1 MIVNVSK
8 SLASALLC
16 AELLATTLSANSII
30 YSPKLS
36 SLREMY
42 PGGFLALNSD
52 AERLKSPP
60 AFLVI
65 DENTST
71 INTTIETNISVD
83 KPAIAEISTNNVT
96 LKNIVVSSIDSNY
109 RVKQAQERVKQAD
122 FFIREAVAE
131 FLPQVTVT
139 SDVMRKQYEGFDDQS
154 YSQSEYG
161 FNVSYNI
168 FSSGK
173 HWVGIE
179 KNKILKK
186 EQIEKLK
193 GTKEE
198 EINKIIDAYFSV
210 VYGKLSMDAN
220 KKNYE
225 KLFKVY
231 QIVKTKRELGAAT
244 MGDESSISASV
255 SNAKTAMTNTE
266 SAYNNAKDYYEFLTD
281 KKVIDAT
288 PYELGFDIKL
298 ETIDSIVDTMQGGNT
313 DINVIKAQI
322 DAKQKEIYI
331 NKASDWPTIDFSFT
345 DMKRSRY
352 DFNRLSPSDG
362 DNNDLWLQLTLN
374 YTLYTGG
381 KTEAKTARLMSEAS
395 ERGYNLEYTSKDL
408 KWNTQKL
415 YNSVQTNTNTLKTLQ
430 DEIVSSEKMADAYWE
445 RFRLSSQD
453 LVTLLQAQRQVNSA
467 ELEKLRS
474 EKTRIVDYFNLL
486 TKQGKLLEYFGY

>member
-1 MIVNVSK
+1 MIMNVSRYLTLAILCSELFSNVVSAESLPIILK
-8 SLASALLC
+8 SQPNLVISSDKHVDINDTLEANVLAVS
-16 AELLATTLSANSII
+16 SAN
-30 YSPKLS
+30 
-36 SLREMY
+36 
-42 PGGFLALNSD
+42 D
-52 AERLKSPP
+52 
-60 AFLVI
+60 
-65 DENTST
+65 
-71 INTTIETNISVD
+71 
-83 KPAIAEISTNNVT
+83 VT
-96 LKNIVVSSIDSNY
+96 LKSVVVSSIESNY

-122 FFIREAVAE
+122 FFIRAAISD
-131 FLPQVTVT
+131 FLPQVSLT
-139 SDVMRKQYEGFDDQS
+139 SDVMRKQYEGFDNQN

-161 FNVSYNI
+161 FNTTYNV

-173 HWVGIE
+173 HWVSIE

-186 EQIEKLK
+186 EQEEKLK

-220 KKNYE
+220 KRNYE

-231 QIVKTKRELGAAT
+231 EIVKTKRELGAAT

-281 KKVIDAT
+281 KKVVDAT

-298 ETIDSIVDTMQGGNT
+298 ETIDSIVNTMQSGNT

-322 DAKQKEIYI
+322 DGKQKEIYI

-352 DFNRLSPSDG
+352 DFNRLTPSDG
-362 DNNDLWLQLTLN
+362 DNSDLWLQLTFK

-381 KTEAKTARLMSEAS
+381 KTEANTARLMSESS
-395 ERGYNLEYTSKDL
+395 ERMYNLEYTSKDL

-430 DEIVSSEKMADAYWE
+430 DEIISSEKMAEAYWE

>member
-1 MIVNVSK
+1 MFLNASKYLTLAVLCTELFSNVLNADSLAVKFKTPPSMVITSGQNIDMNNTLEENVS
-8 SLASALLC
+8 AV
-16 AELLATTLSANSII
+16 
-30 YSPKLS
+30 S
-36 SLREMY
+36 S
-42 PGGFLALNSD
+42 
-52 AERLKSPP
+52 
-60 AFLVI
+60 VI
-65 DENTST
+65 VMP
-71 INTTIETNISVD
+71 ISN
-83 KPAIAEISTNNVT
+83 ANNVT
-96 LKNIVVSSIDSNY
+96 LKSIVVSSIDSNY
-109 RVKQAQERVKQAD
+109 RVKQAQERVKQANS
-122 FFIREAVAE
+122 FIREAVAD
-131 FLPQVTVT
+131 FLPQVSLT
-139 SDVMRKQYEGFDDQS
+139 SDMMRKKYEGFEPQDYAQS
-154 YSQSEYG
+154 SYG
-161 FNVSYNI
+161 FTTSYNV

-186 EQIEKLK
+186 EQEEKLK

-225 KLFKVY
+225 KLFRIFE
-231 QIVKTKRELGAAT
+231 IVKTKRELGAAT

-281 KKVIDAT
+281 KKVSEAT
-288 PYELGFDIKL
+288 PYELGFDINL
-298 ETIDSIVDTMQGGNT
+298 ESIEAIVEKMQSGNT
-313 DINVIKAQI
+313 DINVIKTQI
-322 DAKQKEIYI
+322 NAKQKEIYI
-331 NKASDWPTIDFSFT
+331 NKANDWPTIDLSFT
-345 DMKRSRY
+345 DTRRSRY
-352 DFNRLSPSDG
+352 DFNQQADG

-381 KTEAKTARLMSEAS
+381 RTEAKTARLMSEAS

-474 EKTRIVDYFNLL
+474 EKTRIIDYFNLL
-486 TKQGKLLEYFGY
+486 TKQGKLLEYFEF